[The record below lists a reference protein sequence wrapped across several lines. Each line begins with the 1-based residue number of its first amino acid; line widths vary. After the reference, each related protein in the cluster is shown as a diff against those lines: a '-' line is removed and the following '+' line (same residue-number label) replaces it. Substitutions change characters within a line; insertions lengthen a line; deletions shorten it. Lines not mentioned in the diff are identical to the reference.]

1 MKKMFSSLRVVGL
14 LLCLFCSQVLVLGA
28 GLQDVETQPIM
39 VETLEI
45 EPTVVKT
52 GDLIKQTYRLR
63 FPDLI
68 NAGREI
74 IILED
79 RMVPENLPIHPF
91 EAVSLEIRKSQI
103 DSEYIW
109 DFVYDMRLVA
119 PEKAV
124 YVVPAFSFYY
134 LVRDLGEDIEDAEI
148 QQVDGGQSLVRYVTT
163 MNDVPMLNIRDT
175 IELGEFSGRAALFRT
190 IAWTVAP
197 LPLLVW
203 VVLLVRLARR
213 PKIISLE
220 AAKEAEELEKI
231 EAQIPVPPSIWE
243 ARRNFRG
250 QLTFLRATQ
259 ESGSGDVTSDMERGL
274 VLASRDYLRAELP
287 DLNSGDTA
295 KDVLAHIDGLGDG
308 ARKDALAILAERL
321 VSYQYALEHGDAVLA
336 NLAEEVAVLDESLTA
351 LRPHIMLWRRILEF
365 VERVRSFGFVER
377 VKSFGQEFVER
388 VKSFGQ

>member
-14 LLCLFCSQVLVLGA
+14 LLCLFCSQAFVLGA

-39 VETLEI
+39 VETLEV

-91 EAVSLEIRKSQI
+91 EAVALEIRKSQV

-124 YVVPAFSFYY
+124 YVVPAFSFYF

-163 MNDVPMLNIRDT
+163 MNDVPTLNIRDT
-175 IELGEFSGRAALFRT
+175 IELGEFSGRAALFQT

-197 LPLLVW
+197 LPLL
-203 VVLLVRLARR
+203 
-213 PKIISLE
+213 
-220 AAKEAEELEKI
+220 
-231 EAQIPVPPSIWE
+231 IWCC
-243 ARRNFRG
+243 
-250 QLTFLRATQ
+250 
-259 ESGSGDVTSDMERGL
+259 
-274 VLASRDYLRAELP
+274 
-287 DLNSGDTA
+287 
-295 KDVLAHIDGLGDG
+295 
-308 ARKDALAILAERL
+308 
-321 VSYQYALEHGDAVLA
+321 
-336 NLAEEVAVLDESLTA
+336 
-351 LRPHIMLWRRILEF
+351 
-365 VERVRSFGFVER
+365 SFGSRESR
-377 VKSFGQEFVER
+377 R
-388 VKSFGQ
+388 